1 MTNDCVHVLSGRK
14 DIFSG
19 LYSTMQR
26 ERDKGGTF
34 IERCKICGHTESY
47 QRAEKFRKVISNSA
61 DGFRRDQLHNHW
73 KDVLQPVNKDGRENK
88 LYTETYGYNPIS
100 ENPEKR
106 APKEQNVEAD
116 ADIALSK
123 KEPISGP
130 VTGS

>member
-73 KDVLQPVNKDGRENK
+73 KDVLQPTTKEGKENRLFSEMYGFNPLHPDKNKRSPKPQKVNDDVDVMLENK
-88 LYTETYGYNPIS
+88 E
-100 ENPEKR
+100 
-106 APKEQNVEAD
+106 V
-116 ADIALSK
+116 K
-123 KEPISGP
+123 KSDLKK
-130 VTGS
+130 